1 MVRGKKPLRPG
12 VPKSVS
18 SRIDCKCVYEPP
30 SASWA
35 CSAHYLAR
43 GGRRGQAPGA
53 AHVYLPG
60 MGQGDVHGRR
70 WLQIPWILRNCPTFR
85 AAPRIRVSLDTRR
98 VKFASVI
105 MSEEGES
112 VESAD
117 VVERR
122 RSSEAAP

>member
-1 MVRGKKPLRPG
+1 LHAAEDAVELR
-12 VPKSVS
+12 
-18 SRIDCKCVYEPP
+18 RQ
-30 SASWA
+30 
-35 CSAHYLAR
+35 R
-43 GGRRGQAPGA
+43 
-53 AHVYLPG
+53 
-60 MGQGDVHGRR
+60 MGICQIGSGEVHGRR
-70 WLQIPWILRNCPTFR
+70 WLQIPWILRNCPTFS

-112 VESAD
+112 AVESAD

>member
-1 MVRGKKPLRPG
+1 M
-12 VPKSVS
+12 
-18 SRIDCKCVYEPP
+18 
-30 SASWA
+30 
-35 CSAHYLAR
+35 
-43 GGRRGQAPGA
+43 
-53 AHVYLPG
+53 
-60 MGQGDVHGRR
+60 
-70 WLQIPWILRNCPTFR
+70 WLQLPWMLRNCPTFS

-112 VESAD
+112 FESAD